1 MNRNTWMVSVV
12 WRCRSRDQRGVVVA
26 ALGVTGPLQL
36 FPPQAT
42 AKESLPR

>member
-1 MNRNTWMVSVV
+1 
-12 WRCRSRDQRGVVVA
+12 VVA

-42 AKESLPR
+42 ATVAAQVKQAAIQVALATYRPELLCSVR